1 MFITGVFA
9 EMTHSVENNIGGSV
23 DKR

>member
-9 EMTHSVENNIGGSV
+9 EMTHSVKNNIGGSV